1 MTILD
6 ETADIVVILKT
17 HLSPDELS
25 AALRHVELH
34 VSAHVTEAVTNRAV
48 SSFPS
53 QEKHELNSKSHS
65 AHGAYELIAA
75 EHTTFVV
82 WRSSLHLARP
92 RVRVQR
98 PMVSFSAN
106 LSLHHTSKGA
116 IRDSPDL
123 LKSYEPLPAN
133 VLAPFRFD
141 PKLSK
146 VDVLLSGS
154 RILKVAPAST
164 AVDATKIIRG
174 ASTAGVPIV
183 PALFIRITH
192 VAVADVILASVH
204 LDTSRFV
211 TGLLKL
217 DTIKC
222 EASGRQVEPLVS
234 GQTVAHTTA
243 GDETILVYR
252 ISNPKSSWSDDE
264 QPVIDV
270 MIEATA
276 MVEQDLTTQLSITW
290 QKYFD
295 HTADKASPRYS
306 WSRPTSVIST
316 TALRNSAS
324 ATPRP
329 GSSET
334 HRERTLFHISGPAVA
349 SLEEEFRLH
358 VQCSNRSSR
367 ARRFGLAMQL
377 SRKTPPM
384 RPRAS
389 TSATQAVAHIFQPSA
404 SQALAQQKLLAVN
417 PDLRIGPLP
426 SGATFETDLVFRA
439 LDAGVLELGPLH
451 IVDLELRQTV
461 DIVDLPDIIIAER
474 NIKK

>member
-1 MTILD
+1 
-6 ETADIVVILKT
+6 
-17 HLSPDELS
+17 
-25 AALRHVELH
+25 
-34 VSAHVTEAVTNRAV
+34 
-48 SSFPS
+48 
-53 QEKHELNSKSHS
+53 
-65 AHGAYELIAA
+65 
-75 EHTTFVV
+75 
-82 WRSSLHLARP
+82 
-92 RVRVQR
+92 
-98 PMVSFSAN
+98 MVSFSAN
-106 LSLHHTSKGA
+106 LSLRQISNGTVRGQPEST
-116 IRDSPDL
+116 L

-146 VDVLLSGS
+146 ADVCLPGS

-164 AVDATKIIRG
+164 AVDATRTIRG
-174 ASTAGVPIV
+174 APTAGLPIV
-183 PALFIRITH
+183 PALFIRIKH
-192 VAVADVILASVH
+192 VAVADAILASVH

-222 EASGRQVEPLVS
+222 EASGRLVEPLINGHS
-234 GQTVAHTTA
+234 VAHTTA

-252 ISNPKSSWSDDE
+252 ISNPKVPWSDAE

-276 MVEQDLTTQLSITW
+276 MVEQDLKTQLSITW

-295 HTADKASPRYS
+295 HTADHMSPRYS
-306 WSRPTSVIST
+306 WTRPMSMLST

-324 ATPRP
+324 ATARP
-329 GSSET
+329 ASSDT
-334 HRERTLFHISGPAVA
+334 HRERTIFHIGGPTTA
-349 SLEEEFRLH
+349 SLEEDFRLH

-367 ARRFGLAMQL
+367 SRRFGLAMQM
-377 SRKTPPM
+377 SRKIAPT

-389 TSATQAVAHIFQPSA
+389 TSATQAVARIFQPVA
-404 SQALAQQKLLAVN
+404 SQAVAQQTMLVVN

-439 LDAGVLELGPLH
+439 LDTGVLELGPLH
-451 IVDLELRQTV
+451 IVDLDLRQNV
-461 DIVDLPDIIIAER
+461 DVVDLPDIMIAER
-474 NIKK
+474 STRK